1 MNKIDDTRQAYID
14 ALERLKNGNPTHIE
28 LQGKD
33 YKINA
38 KTIALEANKSR
49 NPLYHNHKDILNMI
63 EEVKVQDKEKSH
75 NKKQDTIQAL
85 KAKVK
90 QLEEDNKK
98 LLSINAMY
106 LVK

>member
-1 MNKIDDTRQAYID
+1 MDTRQVYID
-14 ALERLKNGNPTHIE
+14 ALERLKSGKPTHQE

-49 NPLYHNHKDILNMI
+49 NPLYHTHKDILNMI
-63 EEVKVQDKEKSH
+63 EEVKLSDKEKKYH
-75 NKKQDTIQAL
+75 KKEDTIQAL
-85 KAKVK
+85 KAKIK

-98 LLSINAMY
+98 LLSINAIY

>member
-1 MNKIDDTRQAYID
+1 MIQIDETRQAYID
-14 ALERLKNGNPTHIE
+14 SLERLKNGNPTHTE

-38 KTIALEANKSR
+38 KTIALEAKKSR
-49 NPLYHNHKDILNMI
+49 NPLYHTHKDILDMI
-63 EEVKVQDKEKSH
+63 EEVKLQDKESSH

-85 KAKVK
+85 KVKIK